1 MKLKN
6 YAYRCLAV
14 VCAIVAV
21 ACVDEEFSFD
31 KVSTEVSIFDGE
43 TILPLGSLEK
53 QTLGDLLGSDTELPE
68 GIVKKEDGSYE
79 FFYEL
84 ETTSVS
90 ADEFELPTSFDIAA
104 SSSSFNIDLPSLD
117 FSNYGAGVTETF
129 GINLPVGAYIQG
141 LLQNVGAGVSELNI
155 SDTMFNFIPEDQ
167 RTFAK
172 ELSEEV
178 EIDEIKF
185 DLPEQI
191 KSIDKVIFDNTVEGH
206 NGAPFSVHLDL
217 KGFAGINGGGYF
229 HFILKSKANLIV
241 NDSNNQRIIP
251 TTEGDYNVYTIEN
264 DIAAES
270 NDIGFDI
277 YIEAIDNEPTENRK
291 VVIDPSMIF
300 DVDFLLNAKPGTLK
314 LDTTKGGILMPEMSI
329 KSQFALADAEVVFD
343 SSVDLFNFEFG
354 GEGAEGFNIE
364 IDQLPE
370 QIKSIDRVELTDDS
384 KIVLYAKNLDW
395 LGDAVSLDLEMPA
408 CLRIKESEG
417 YTYNT
422 ETNILST
429 TVGAIGKS
437 LNILFDAIDLSEVT
451 SEGGPI
457 VIEFSPSGRVHF
469 TNENPMSINDFLPKE
484 GSNIEVEVGIGE
496 SSMGFESVT
505 AQVDFKESIEEKIEL
520 EGLSGELPVE
530 IGGSGLSPVI
540 KLTISNPLT
549 IDANIVATLLP
560 YVGEEAE
567 ESKKID
573 FNATIA
579 GAKKSELTGEVEPT
593 TTTIVLAKESRRD
606 EFPASEGY
614 TFVACNIDNLIS
626 TPMPDCI
633 MLTAAFGLPE
643 EPVTLHLG
651 DIKNLEFGYGASLS
665 LPFAFDSQLSLSF
678 EDKIDILD
686 EKGNSPL
693 AEVAEI
699 EGLQIGDI
707 ALVAE
712 IETTLPLELAVTTTL
727 YDKDGNELP
736 TKIGLAEG
744 SNTVK
749 GSSDGETAERSTLLL
764 QFSLADENGSL
775 AELADIA
782 SVGLKIE
789 ASSAA
794 EGVVSLKESQYI
806 AAELKLMISGG
817 VTIDIDKLKS
827 DK

>member
-6 YAYRCLAV
+6 YAYRCMAV

-21 ACVDEEFSFD
+21 ACVDEDFSFD
-31 KVSTEVSIFDGE
+31 KVSKEVSVLDGE
-43 TILPLGSLEK
+43 TTLPIGTLEK
-53 QTLGDLLGSDTELPE
+53 QTLGDLLGTDTELPE
-68 GIVKKEDGSYE
+68 GIIKREDGSYE

-90 ADEFELPTSFDIAA
+90 VDDFELPSSFDIAA

-117 FSNYGAGVTETF
+117 FSTYGAGVKETF
-129 GINLPVGAYIQG
+129 GLELPLGDSFKQ
-141 LLQNVGAGVSELNI
+141 LLQNVGAGATEFEITSF
-155 SDTMFNFIPEDQ
+155 MFNYIPEDQ
-167 RTFAK
+167 RQFAK
-172 ELSEEV
+172 ELSEAV

-191 KSIDKVIFDNTVEGH
+191 KSLNKVIFDSSVEGH
-206 NGAPFSVHLDL
+206 DGAPFGVHLDL
-217 KGFAGINGGGYF
+217 KGFAGINGGGHF
-229 HFILKSKANLIV
+229 HFILKSKADLVIK
-241 NDSNNQRIIP
+241 DSNNQLVESV
-251 TTEGDYNVYTIEN
+251 TEGDYNVYTIES
-264 DIAAES
+264 DIEAEEES
-270 NDIGFDI
+270 IGFDI
-277 YIEAIDNEPTENRK
+277 YIAAIDSEPTQDRT
-291 VVIDPSMIF
+291 VVIDPSMVF
-300 DVDFLLNAKPGTLK
+300 DIDFELNAKAGVLK
-314 LDTTKGGILMPEMSI
+314 LDGDGGILMPEVTIESN
-329 KSQFALADAEVVFD
+329 FALADAEVVFD
-343 SSVDLFNFEFG
+343 SSVDLFKFEFG

-370 QIKSIDRVELTDDS
+370 QIKSIDCVELTEDS
-384 KIVLYAKNLDW
+384 KIVLYATNLDW

-408 CLRIKESEG
+408 CLEIKENEG

-429 TVGAIGKS
+429 TVGAIGKN
-437 LNILFDAIDLSEVT
+437 LNIFFDAIDLSEIT

-469 TNENPMSINDFLPKE
+469 TNEEPMSINDFLPKD
-484 GSNIEVEVGIGE
+484 GSKINVEVGIGE

-505 AQVDFKESIEEKIEL
+505 AQVDFEEKIEEKIEL
-520 EGLSGELPVE
+520 GGISEDLPVD

-540 KLTISNPLT
+540 MVTISNPLT
-549 IDANIVATLLP
+549 LDANIVATLLP
-560 YVGEEAE
+560 YVGEQADEQ
-567 ESKKID
+567 KKID
-573 FNATIA
+573 FKATIV

-593 TTTIVLAKESRRD
+593 TTTIVLAKESRRS
-606 EFPASEGY
+606 EFPAEEGY

-626 TPMPDCI
+626 TPMPDYI
-633 MLTAAFGLPE
+633 MLSAEFGLPE

-665 LPFAFDSQLSLSF
+665 LPFAFDNQLSLSY
-678 EDKIDILD
+678 EDKIDVLD

-707 ALVAE
+707 ALIAE

-727 YDKDGNELP
+727 YDKDGVELP

-749 GSSDGETAERSTLLL
+749 GSSDGETAEKSTLLL

-789 ASSAA
+789 ATSAA
-794 EGVVSLKESQYI
+794 EGVVALKESQYI

-817 VTIDIDKLKS
+817 VTVDIDKLKS

>member
-6 YAYRCLAV
+6 YAYRCMAV

-21 ACVDEEFSFD
+21 ACVDEDFSFD
-31 KVSTEVSIFDGE
+31 KVSKEVSVLDGE
-43 TILPLGSLEK
+43 TTLPIGTLEK
-53 QTLGDLLGSDTELPE
+53 QTLGDLLGTDTELPD
-68 GIVKKEDGSYE
+68 GIIKHEDGSYE

-84 ETTSVS
+84 ETTTVS
-90 ADEFELPTSFDIAA
+90 AGDFELPTSFDIAPSA
-104 SSSSFNIDLPSLD
+104 SSFNIDLPSLD

-129 GINLPVGAYIQG
+129 GIDLPVGAYIQG
-141 LLQNVGAGVSELNI
+141 LLQKEGAGVSELTI
-155 SDTMFNFIPEDQ
+155 SDFMFNMIPEDQ

-191 KSIDKVIFDNTVEGH
+191 KSIDKVIFDSTVEGH

-229 HFILKSKANLIV
+229 HFILKSKANLII
-241 NDSNNQRIIP
+241 NDSNNQRITP
-251 TTEGDYNVYTIEN
+251 TTEDDYNVYTIES
-264 DIAAES
+264 DIKAEDES
-270 NDIGFDI
+270 IGFDI
-277 YIEAIDNEPTENRK
+277 YIAAIDSEPTQDRS
-291 VVIDPSMIF
+291 VVIDPSMVF
-300 DVDFLLNAKPGTLK
+300 DIDFELNAKAGVLK
-314 LDTTKGGILMPEMSI
+314 LDGNGGILMPEVTIESN
-329 KSQFALADAEVVFD
+329 FALADAEVVFD
-343 SSVDLFNFEFG
+343 SSVDLFKFEFG

-370 QIKSIDRVELTDDS
+370 QIKSIDCVELTEDS
-384 KIVLYAKNLDW
+384 KIVLYATNLDW

-408 CLRIKESEG
+408 CLEIKENEG

-429 TVGAIGKS
+429 TVGAIGKN
-437 LNILFDAIDLSEVT
+437 LNIFFDAIDLSEIT

-469 TNENPMSINDFLPKE
+469 TNEEPMSINDFLPKD
-484 GSNIEVEVGIGE
+484 GSKINVEVGIGE

-505 AQVDFKESIEEKIEL
+505 AQVDFEEKIEEKIEL
-520 EGLSGELPVE
+520 GGISEDLPVD

-540 KLTISNPLT
+540 MVTISNPLT
-549 IDANIVATLLP
+549 LDANIVATLLP
-560 YVGEEAE
+560 YVGEQADEQ
-567 ESKKID
+567 KKID
-573 FNATIA
+573 FKATIV

-593 TTTIVLAKESRRD
+593 TTTIVLAKESRRS

-626 TPMPDCI
+626 TPMPDYI
-633 MLTAAFGLPE
+633 MLSAEFGLPE
-643 EPVTLHLG
+643 EPITLHLG
-651 DIKNLEFGYGASLS
+651 DIENLEFGYGASLS
-665 LPFAFDSQLSLSF
+665 LPFAFDNQLSLSY
-678 EDKIDILD
+678 EDKIDVLD

-727 YDKDGNELP
+727 YDKDGAELP

-749 GSSDGETAERSTLLL
+749 GSSDGETAEKSTLLL

-789 ASSAA
+789 ATSAA
-794 EGVVSLKESQYI
+794 EGVVALKEKQYI

-817 VTIDIDKLKS
+817 VTVDIDKLKS

>member
-6 YAYRCLAV
+6 YAYRCMAV

-21 ACVDEEFSFD
+21 ACVDEDFSFD
-31 KVSTEVSIFDGE
+31 KVSKEVSVLDGE
-43 TILPLGSLEK
+43 TTLPIGTLEK
-53 QTLGDLLGSDTELPE
+53 QTLGDLLGTDTELPE
-68 GIVKKEDGSYE
+68 GIIKREDGSYE

-90 ADEFELPTSFDIAA
+90 VDDFELPSSFDIAA

-117 FSNYGAGVTETF
+117 FSTYGAGVKETF
-129 GINLPVGAYIQG
+129 GLELPLGDSFKQ
-141 LLQNVGAGVSELNI
+141 LLQNVGAGATEFEITSF
-155 SDTMFNFIPEDQ
+155 MFNYIPEDQ
-167 RTFAK
+167 RQFAK
-172 ELSEEV
+172 ELSEAV

-191 KSIDKVIFDNTVEGH
+191 KSLNKVIFDSSVEGH
-206 NGAPFSVHLDL
+206 DGAPFGVHLDL
-217 KGFAGINGGGYF
+217 KGFAGINGGGHF
-229 HFILKSKANLIV
+229 HFILKSKADLVIK
-241 NDSNNQRIIP
+241 DSNNQLVEP
-251 TTEGDYNVYTIEN
+251 KTEGDYNVYTIES
-264 DIAAES
+264 DIEAEEES
-270 NDIGFDI
+270 IGFDI
-277 YIEAIDNEPTENRK
+277 YITAIDSEPTHDRT
-291 VVIDPSMIF
+291 VVIDPSMVF
-300 DVDFLLNAKPGTLK
+300 DIDFELNAKAGVLK
-314 LDTTKGGILMPEMSI
+314 LDGNGGILMPEVTIESN
-329 KSQFALADAEVVFD
+329 FALADAEVVFD

-384 KIVLYAKNLDW
+384 KIVLFATNLNW

-429 TVGAIGKS
+429 TVGAIGND
-437 LNILFDAIDLSEVT
+437 LNILFDAIDLSEIT

-469 TNENPMSINDFLPKE
+469 TNEEPMSINGFLPKD
-484 GSNIEVEVGIGE
+484 GSNINVEVGIRE

-505 AQVDFKESIEEKIEL
+505 AQVDFKETIEEKIEL
-520 EGLSGELPVE
+520 GGISEDLPVD

-540 KLTISNPLT
+540 MVTISNPLT
-549 IDANIVATLLP
+549 LDANIVATLLP
-560 YVGEEAE
+560 YVGEQADEQ
-567 ESKKID
+567 KKID
-573 FNATIA
+573 FKATIV

-593 TTTIVLAKESRRD
+593 TTTIVLAKESRRS

-626 TPMPDCI
+626 TPMPDYI
-633 MLTAAFGLPE
+633 MLSAEFGLPE
-643 EPVTLHLG
+643 EPITLHLG
-651 DIKNLEFGYGASLS
+651 DIENLEFGYGASLS
-665 LPFAFDSQLSLSF
+665 LPFAFDNQLSLSY
-678 EDKIDILD
+678 EDKIDVLD

-707 ALVAE
+707 ALIAE

-727 YDKDGNELP
+727 YDKDGAELP

-749 GSSDGETAERSTLLL
+749 GSSDGETAEKSTLLL

-789 ASSAA
+789 ATSAA
-794 EGVVSLKESQYI
+794 EGVVALKESQYI

-817 VTIDIDKLKS
+817 VTVDIDKLKS

>member
-104 SSSSFNIDLPSLD
+104 SASSFNIDLPSLD
-117 FSNYGAGVTETF
+117 FSTYGAGVKETF
-129 GINLPVGAYIQG
+129 GLDLPLGESFKT
-141 LLQNVGAGVSELNI
+141 LLKNVGAGETEFEITSF
-155 SDTMFNFIPEDQ
+155 MFNYIPEDQ
-167 RTFAK
+167 RQFAK

-178 EIDEIKF
+178 EIDEITF
-185 DLPEQI
+185 DLPKQI
-191 KSIDKVIFDNTVEGH
+191 KSLNRVIFDSPVEGH
-206 NGAPFSVHLDL
+206 DGAPFGVHLDL
-217 KGFAGINGGGYF
+217 KGFAGINGGGHF
-229 HFILKSKANLIV
+229 HFILKSKADLIV
-241 NDSNNQRIIP
+241 KNSANQKVTP
-251 TTEGDYNVYTIEN
+251 TEDGDYNVYTIES
-264 DIAAES
+264 DIEAEAES
-270 NDIGFDI
+270 IGFDI
-277 YIEAIDNEPTENRK
+277 YIAAIDSEPTQDRS
-291 VVIDPSMIF
+291 VVIDPSMVF
-300 DVDFLLNAKPGTLK
+300 DIDFELNAKAGVLK
-314 LDTTKGGILMPEMSI
+314 LDGNGGILMPEVTIESN
-329 KSQFALADAEVVFD
+329 FALADAEVVFD

-560 YVGEEAE
+560 YVGEEALD
-567 ESKKID
+567 SKKID

-579 GAKKSELTGEVEPT
+579 GAKKSETTGEVEAT
-593 TTTIVLAKESRRD
+593 TTTIVLAKASRRD
-606 EFPASEGY
+606 EFPAEKGY
-614 TFVACNIDNLIS
+614 TFVACDIDNLIS
-626 TPMPDCI
+626 TPMPDYI
-633 MLTAAFGLPE
+633 MLSAEFGLPE
-643 EPVTLHLG
+643 KPITLHLG
-651 DIKNLEFGYGASLS
+651 DVENLEFAYGASIS
-665 LPFAFDSQLSLSF
+665 LPFAFDNQLSITF
-678 EDKIDILD
+678 EDTIDVMD

-699 EGLQIGDI
+699 EGLQVGDL
-707 ALVAE
+707 ALIAE

-736 TKIGLAEG
+736 TKIGFADEG
-744 SNTVK
+744 NIIK
-749 GSSDGETAERSTLLL
+749 GSKDGETAEKSTLRL
-764 QFSLADENGSL
+764 QFALANENGSL

-789 ASSAA
+789 AASAA
-794 EGVVSLKESQYI
+794 EEGVVALKEEQYI
-806 AAELKLMISGG
+806 AAVLKLAIDGG
-817 VTIDIDKLKS
+817 ITVDLSKLNDK
-827 DK
+827 

>member
-6 YAYRCLAV
+6 YAYRCMAV

-21 ACVDEEFSFD
+21 ACVDEDFSFD
-31 KVSTEVSIFDGE
+31 KVSKEVSVLDGE
-43 TILPLGSLEK
+43 TTLPIGTLEK
-53 QTLGDLLGSDTELPE
+53 QTLGDLLGTDTELPD
-68 GIVKKEDGSYE
+68 GIIKHEDGSYE

-84 ETTSVS
+84 ETTTVS
-90 ADEFELPTSFDIAA
+90 AGDFELPTSFDIA
-104 SSSSFNIDLPSLD
+104 SSASSFNIDLPSLD
-117 FSNYGAGVTETF
+117 FSTYGAGVTETF
-129 GINLPVGAYIQG
+129 GLDLPVGAYIQG
-141 LLQNVGAGVSELNI
+141 LLQNVGTGVSELTI
-155 SDTMFNFIPEDQ
+155 SDFMFNMIPEDQ

-191 KSIDKVIFDNTVEGH
+191 KSIDKVIFDSTVEGH
-206 NGAPFSVHLDL
+206 NGAPFSVHLNL

-229 HFILKSKANLIV
+229 HFILKSKANLII
-241 NDSNNQRIIP
+241 NDSNNQRITP
-251 TTEGDYNVYTIEN
+251 TTEGDYNIYTIES
-264 DIAAES
+264 DIKAEDES
-270 NDIGFDI
+270 IGFDI
-277 YIEAIDNEPTENRK
+277 YIAAIDNESTEDRS
-291 VVIDPSMIF
+291 VVIDPSMVF
-300 DVDFLLNAKPGTLK
+300 DIDFELNAKAGVLK
-314 LDTTKGGILMPEMSI
+314 LDGNGGILMPEVTIESN
-329 KSQFALADAEVVFD
+329 FALADAEVVFD

-384 KIVLYAKNLDW
+384 KIVLYATNLDW

-408 CLRIKESEG
+408 CLRIKQSEG

-429 TVGAIGKS
+429 TVGAIGNN
-437 LNILFDAIDLSEVT
+437 LNIYFDAIDLSEVT

-505 AQVDFKESIEEKIEL
+505 AQVDFQETIEEKIEL
-520 EGLSGELPVE
+520 GGISEELPVD

-540 KLTISNPLT
+540 MVTISNPLT
-549 IDANIVATLLP
+549 LDANIDATLLP
-560 YVGEEAE
+560 YVGEEAQD
-567 ESKKID
+567 SKKID
-573 FNATIA
+573 FKATIA

-749 GSSDGETAERSTLLL
+749 GSSDGETAEKSTLLL

-794 EGVVSLKESQYI
+794 EGVVSLKEEQYI
-806 AAELKLMISGG
+806 AAVLKLAIDGG
-817 VTIDIDKLKS
+817 ITVDLSKLNDK
-827 DK
+827 

>member
-6 YAYRCLAV
+6 YAYRCMAV

-21 ACVDEEFSFD
+21 ACVDEDFSFD
-31 KVSTEVSIFDGE
+31 KVSKEVSVLDGE
-43 TILPLGSLEK
+43 TTLPIGTLEK
-53 QTLGDLLGSDTELPE
+53 QTLGDLLGTDTELPD
-68 GIVKKEDGSYE
+68 GIIKHEDGSYE

-84 ETTSVS
+84 ETTTVS
-90 ADEFELPTSFDIAA
+90 AGDFELPTSFDIAA

-129 GINLPVGAYIQG
+129 GLDLPVGAYIQG
-141 LLQNVGAGVSELNI
+141 LLQDVGTGVSELTI
-155 SDTMFNFIPEDQ
+155 SDFMFNFIPEDQ

-191 KSIDKVIFDNTVEGH
+191 KSIDKVIFDSPVEGH

-229 HFILKSKANLIV
+229 HFILKSKANLII
-241 NDSNNQRIIP
+241 NDSNNQRITP

-277 YIEAIDNEPTENRK
+277 YIEAIDNEPTEDRS

-300 DVDFLLNAKPGTLK
+300 DVDFMLNAKPGTLK

-329 KSQFALADAEVVFD
+329 SSHFALADAEVVFD

-370 QIKSIDRVELTDDS
+370 QIKSIDRVELTEES
-384 KIVLYAKNLDW
+384 KIVLYATNLDW

-429 TVGAIGKS
+429 TVGAIGNN
-437 LNILFDAIDLSEVT
+437 LNIYFDAIDLSEVT

-469 TNENPMSINDFLPKE
+469 TNDNPISINDFLPKE
-484 GSNIEVEVGIGE
+484 GNKIEVEVGIGK

-540 KLTISNPLT
+540 MVTISNPLT
-549 IDANIVATLLP
+549 IDANIVAALLP
-560 YVGEEAE
+560 YVGEEAQE
-567 ESKKID
+567 LKKID

-579 GAKKSELTGEVEPT
+579 GAKKNGTTGEVEAT
-593 TTTIVLAKESRRD
+593 TTTIVLAKDSRRD

-614 TFVACNIDNLIS
+614 TFVACDIDKLIS
-626 TPMPDCI
+626 TPMPDYI
-633 MLTAAFGLPE
+633 MMSAEFGLPE
-643 EPVTLHLG
+643 DPITLHLG
-651 DIKNLEFGYGASLS
+651 DIKNLEFGYGASIS
-665 LPFAFDSQLSLSF
+665 LPFAFDGQLSITY
-678 EDKIDILD
+678 EDTIDVMD
-686 EKGNSPL
+686 ESGNSPL
-693 AEVAEI
+693 AELAEI
-699 EGLQIGDI
+699 EALQVGDL
-707 ALVAE
+707 ALIAE

-736 TKIGLAEG
+736 TKIGFADEG
-744 SNTVK
+744 NTIK
-749 GSSDGETAERSTLLL
+749 GSKDGETAEKSTLRL
-764 QFSLADENGSL
+764 QFDLANENGSL

-789 ASSAA
+789 AMSAA
-794 EGVVSLKESQYI
+794 EGVVALKDEQYI
-806 AAELKLMISGG
+806 AAELKLAIDGG
-817 VTIDIDKLKS
+817 ITVDLGKLNDK
-827 DK
+827 

>member
-6 YAYRCLAV
+6 YAYRCMAV

-21 ACVDEEFSFD
+21 ACVDEDFSFD
-31 KVSTEVSIFDGE
+31 KVSKEVSVLDGE
-43 TILPLGSLEK
+43 TTLPIGTLEK
-53 QTLGDLLGSDTELPE
+53 QTLGDLLGTDTELPD
-68 GIVKKEDGSYE
+68 GIIKHEDGSYE

-84 ETTSVS
+84 ETTTVS
-90 ADEFELPTSFDIAA
+90 AGDFELPTSFDIAPSA
-104 SSSSFNIDLPSLD
+104 SSFNIDLPSLD
-117 FSNYGAGVTETF
+117 FSTYGAGVKETF
-129 GINLPVGAYIQG
+129 GLDLPLGESFKT
-141 LLQNVGAGVSELNI
+141 LLKNVGAGETEFEITSF
-155 SDTMFNFIPEDQ
+155 MFNYIPEDQ
-167 RTFAK
+167 RQFAK

-191 KSIDKVIFDNTVEGH
+191 KSLNRVIFDSPVEGH
-206 NGAPFSVHLDL
+206 DGAPFGVHLDL
-217 KGFAGINGGGYF
+217 KGFAGINGGGHF
-229 HFILKSKANLIV
+229 HFILKSKADLIV
-241 NDSNNQRIIP
+241 KNSANQKVTP
-251 TTEGDYNVYTIEN
+251 TEDGDYNVYTIES
-264 DIAAES
+264 DIEAEAES
-270 NDIGFDI
+270 IGFDI
-277 YIEAIDNEPTENRK
+277 YIAAIDSEPTQDRS
-291 VVIDPSMIF
+291 VVIDPSMVF
-300 DVDFLLNAKPGTLK
+300 DIDFELNAKAGVLK
-314 LDTTKGGILMPEMSI
+314 LDGNGGILMPEVTIESN
-329 KSQFALADAEVVFD
+329 FALADAEVVFD

-370 QIKSIDRVELTDDS
+370 QIKSIDCVELTDDS
-384 KIVLYAKNLDW
+384 KIVLYATNLDW
-395 LGDAVSLDLEMPA
+395 LGDAVSLDLQMPA
-408 CLRIKESEG
+408 CLRIKENAG

-469 TNENPMSINDFLPKE
+469 TNEEPMSINGFLPKD
-484 GSNIEVEVGIGE
+484 GSNIDVVVGIGE

-505 AQVDFKESIEEKIEL
+505 AQVNFQETIEEKIEL
-520 EGLSGELPVE
+520 GGISEDLPVD

-540 KLTISNPLT
+540 MVTISNPLT

-560 YVGEEAE
+560 YVGEQAE

-573 FNATIA
+573 FNAIIA

-633 MLTAAFGLPE
+633 MLTAEFGLPE

-749 GSSDGETAERSTLLL
+749 GSSDGETAEKSTLLL

>member
-104 SSSSFNIDLPSLD
+104 SASSFNIDLPSLD

-129 GINLPVGAYIQG
+129 GLDLPLGESFKT
-141 LLQNVGAGVSELNI
+141 LLKNVGAGETEFEITSF
-155 SDTMFNFIPEDQ
+155 TFNYIPEDQ
-167 RTFAK
+167 RQFAK

-191 KSIDKVIFDNTVEGH
+191 KSLNRVIFDSPVEGH
-206 NGAPFSVHLDL
+206 DGAPFGVHLDL
-217 KGFAGINGGGYF
+217 KGFAGINGGGHF
-229 HFILKSKANLIV
+229 HFILKSKADLIV
-241 NDSNNQRIIP
+241 KNSANQKVTP
-251 TTEGDYNVYTIEN
+251 TEDGDYNVYTIES
-264 DIAAES
+264 DIEAEAES
-270 NDIGFDI
+270 IGFDI
-277 YIEAIDNEPTENRK
+277 YIAAIDSEPTQDRS
-291 VVIDPSMIF
+291 VVIDPSMVF
-300 DVDFLLNAKPGTLK
+300 DIDFELNAKAGVLK
-314 LDTTKGGILMPEMSI
+314 LDGNGGILMPEVTIESN
-329 KSQFALADAEVVFD
+329 FALADAEVVFD

-560 YVGEEAE
+560 YVGEEAQ

-579 GAKKSELTGEVEPT
+579 GAKKSETTGEVEAT

-606 EFPASEGY
+606 EFPAEEGY
-614 TFVACNIDNLIS
+614 TFVACDIDNLIS
-626 TPMPDCI
+626 TPMPDYI
-633 MLTAAFGLPE
+633 MLSAEFGLPE
-643 EPVTLHLG
+643 KPITLHLG
-651 DIKNLEFGYGASLS
+651 DVENLEFAYGASIS
-665 LPFAFDSQLSLSF
+665 LPFAFDNQLSITF
-678 EDKIDILD
+678 EDTIDVMD

-699 EGLQIGDI
+699 DGLQVGDL
-707 ALVAE
+707 ALIAE

-736 TKIGLAEG
+736 TKIGFADEG
-744 SNTVK
+744 NIIK
-749 GSSDGETAERSTLLL
+749 GSKDGETAEKSTLRL
-764 QFSLADENGSL
+764 QFALANENGSL

-789 ASSAA
+789 AASAA
-794 EGVVSLKESQYI
+794 EEGVVALKEEQYI
-806 AAELKLMISGG
+806 AAVLKLAIDGG
-817 VTIDIDKLKS
+817 ITVDLSKLNDK
-827 DK
+827 

>member
-6 YAYRCLAV
+6 YAYRCMAV

-21 ACVDEEFSFD
+21 ACVDEDFSFD
-31 KVSTEVSIFDGE
+31 KVSKEVSVLDGE
-43 TILPLGSLEK
+43 TTLPIGTLEK
-53 QTLGDLLGSDTELPE
+53 QTLGDLLGTDTELPE
-68 GIVKKEDGSYE
+68 GIIKREDGSYE

-90 ADEFELPTSFDIAA
+90 VDDFELPSSFDIAA

-117 FSNYGAGVTETF
+117 FSTYGAGVKETF
-129 GINLPVGAYIQG
+129 GLELPLGDSFKQ
-141 LLQNVGAGVSELNI
+141 LLQNVGAGATEFEITSF
-155 SDTMFNFIPEDQ
+155 MFNYIPEDQ
-167 RTFAK
+167 RQFAK
-172 ELSEEV
+172 ELSEAV

-191 KSIDKVIFDNTVEGH
+191 KSLNKVIFDSSVEGH
-206 NGAPFSVHLDL
+206 DGAPFGVHLDL
-217 KGFAGINGGGYF
+217 KGFAGINGGGHF
-229 HFILKSKANLIV
+229 HFILKSKADLVIK
-241 NDSNNQRIIP
+241 DSNNQLVESV
-251 TTEGDYNVYTIEN
+251 TEGDYNVYTIES
-264 DIAAES
+264 DIEAEEES
-270 NDIGFDI
+270 IGFDI
-277 YIEAIDNEPTENRK
+277 YIAAIDSEPTQDRT
-291 VVIDPSMIF
+291 VVIDPSMVF
-300 DVDFLLNAKPGTLK
+300 DIDFELNAKAGVLK
-314 LDTTKGGILMPEMSI
+314 LDGDGGILMPEVTIESN
-329 KSQFALADAEVVFD
+329 FALADAEVVFD
-343 SSVDLFNFEFG
+343 SSVDLFKFEFG

-370 QIKSIDRVELTDDS
+370 QIKSIDCVELTEDS
-384 KIVLYAKNLDW
+384 KIVLYATNLDW

-408 CLRIKESEG
+408 CLEIKENEG

-429 TVGAIGKS
+429 TVGAIGKN
-437 LNILFDAIDLSEVT
+437 LNIFFDAIDLSEIT

-469 TNENPMSINDFLPKE
+469 TNEEPMSINDFLPKD
-484 GSNIEVEVGIGE
+484 GSKINVEVGIGE

-505 AQVDFKESIEEKIEL
+505 AQVDFEEKIEEKIEL
-520 EGLSGELPVE
+520 GGISEDLPVD

-540 KLTISNPLT
+540 MVTISNPLT
-549 IDANIVATLLP
+549 LDANIVATLLP
-560 YVGEEAE
+560 YVGEQADEQ
-567 ESKKID
+567 KKID
-573 FNATIA
+573 FKATIV

-593 TTTIVLAKESRRD
+593 TTTIVLAKESRRS
-606 EFPASEGY
+606 EFPAEEGY

-626 TPMPDCI
+626 TPMPDYI
-633 MLTAAFGLPE
+633 MLSAEFGLPE
-643 EPVTLHLG
+643 EPITLHLG
-651 DIKNLEFGYGASLS
+651 DIENLEFGYGASLS
-665 LPFAFDSQLSLSF
+665 LPFAFDNQLSLSY
-678 EDKIDILD
+678 EDKIDVLD

-707 ALVAE
+707 ALIAE

-727 YDKDGNELP
+727 YDKDGVELP

-749 GSSDGETAERSTLLL
+749 GSSDGETAEKSTLLL

-789 ASSAA
+789 ATSAA
-794 EGVVSLKESQYI
+794 EGVVALKESQYI

-817 VTIDIDKLKS
+817 VTVDIDKLKS

>member
-6 YAYRCLAV
+6 YAYRCMAV

-21 ACVDEEFSFD
+21 ACVDEDFSFD
-31 KVSTEVSIFDGE
+31 KVSKEVSVLDGE
-43 TILPLGSLEK
+43 TTLPIGTLEK
-53 QTLGDLLGSDTELPE
+53 QTLGDLLGTDTELPD
-68 GIVKKEDGSYE
+68 GIIKHEDGSYE

-84 ETTSVS
+84 ETTTVS
-90 ADEFELPTSFDIAA
+90 AGDFELPTSFDIAA

-117 FSNYGAGVTETF
+117 FSTYGAGVEETF
-129 GINLPVGAYIQG
+129 GIDLPVGAYIQG
-141 LLQNVGAGVSELNI
+141 LLQDVGTGVSELTI
-155 SDTMFNFIPEDQ
+155 SDFMFNFIPEDQ

-191 KSIDKVIFDNTVEGH
+191 KSIDKVIFDSPVEGH
-206 NGAPFSVHLDL
+206 DGAPFGVHLDL

-229 HFILKSKANLIV
+229 HFILKSKANLII

-277 YIEAIDNEPTENRK
+277 YIEAIDSEPTQDRS
-291 VVIDPSMIF
+291 VVIDPSMVF
-300 DVDFLLNAKPGTLK
+300 DIDLELNAKAGVLK
-314 LDTTKGGILMPEMSI
+314 LDGNGGILMPEVTIESN
-329 KSQFALADAEVVFD
+329 FALEDAEVVFD

-370 QIKSIDRVELTDDS
+370 QIKSIDRVELTDTS
-384 KIVLYAKNLDW
+384 KIVLYATNLDW

-408 CLRIKESEG
+408 CLQIKQSEG

-469 TNENPMSINDFLPKE
+469 TNDNPVSINGFLPKD
-484 GSNIEVEVGIGE
+484 GSNIDVVVGIGE

-505 AQVDFKESIEEKIEL
+505 AQVNFKETIEEKIEL
-520 EGLSGELPVE
+520 GGISEDLPVD

-540 KLTISNPLT
+540 MVTISNPLT
-549 IDANIVATLLP
+549 LDANIVATLLP
-560 YVGEEAE
+560 YVGEQAE

-573 FNATIA
+573 FNAIIA

-626 TPMPDCI
+626 TPMPDYI
-633 MLTAAFGLPE
+633 MLSAEFGLPE

-749 GSSDGETAERSTLLL
+749 GSSDGETAEKSTLLL

-794 EGVVSLKESQYI
+794 EGVVSLKENQYI

>member
-6 YAYRCLAV
+6 YAYRCVAV

-21 ACVDEEFSFD
+21 ACVDEDFSFD
-31 KVSTEVSIFDGE
+31 KVSKEVSVFDGE
-43 TILPLGSLEK
+43 TILPLGTLEK
-53 QTLGDLLGSDTELPE
+53 QTLGSLLGSDTELPE
-68 GIVKKEDGSYE
+68 GVIKGEDGSYE
-79 FFYEL
+79 FRYEL

-90 ADEFELPTSFDIAA
+90 AGDFELPNSFDIAA

-117 FSNYGAGVTETF
+117 FSTYGAGVEETF
-129 GINLPVGAYIQG
+129 GIDLPVGNYIQN
-141 LLQNVGAGVSELNI
+141 LLQNVGAGVSELTI
-155 SDTMFNFIPEDQ
+155 SEFTFNLIPEDQ

-191 KSIDKVIFDNTVEGH
+191 KSIDKVIFDSTVEGH
-206 NGAPFSVHLDL
+206 NGAPFSVHLNL

-229 HFILKSKANLIV
+229 HFILKSKANLII

-277 YIEAIDNEPTENRK
+277 YIEAIDNEPTKDRT

-300 DVDFLLNAKPGTLK
+300 DVDFMLNAKPGTLK

-329 KSQFALADAEVVFD
+329 SSHFALADAEVVFD

-408 CLRIKESEG
+408 CLQIKESEG

-484 GSNIEVEVGIGE
+484 GSNIEVEVGIGK

-505 AQVDFKESIEEKIEL
+505 AQVNFKESIEEKIEL
-520 EGLSGELPVE
+520 GGLSGELPVE

-540 KLTISNPLT
+540 MVTISNPLT
-549 IDANIVATLLP
+549 LDAYINAMLLP
-560 YVGEEAE
+560 YVGDVADEA
-567 ESKKID
+567 KKID

-579 GAKKSELTGEVEPT
+579 GAKSNETTGEVEAT
-593 TTTIVLAKESRRD
+593 TTTIVLAKESRRA
-606 EFPASEGY
+606 EFPAEEGY
-614 TFVACNIDNLIS
+614 SFVACDIDNLIS
-626 TPMPDCI
+626 TPMPDYI
-633 MLTAAFGLPE
+633 ALTAEVGLPE
-643 EPVTLHLG
+643 DPITLHLG
-651 DIKNLEFGYGASLS
+651 DIENLEFSYGASLS
-665 LPFAFDSQLSLSF
+665 LPFAFDNQLSITF
-678 EDKIDILD
+678 EDTIDVMD
-686 EKGNSPL
+686 ENGESPL
-693 AEVAEI
+693 AVLAEK
-699 EGLQIGDI
+699 EGLMVGDI
-707 ALVAE
+707 ALITKV
-712 IETTLPLELAVTTTL
+712 ETTLPLELEVITTL
-727 YDKDGNELP
+727 YDKSGNELP
-736 TKIGLAEG
+736 TKIGFAEEG
-744 SNTVK
+744 NIIK
-749 GSSDGETAERSTLLL
+749 GSADGVTPEQSELRL
-764 QFSLADENGSL
+764 QFALADENGSL

-782 SVGLKIE
+782 SVGLKIT
-789 ASSAA
+789 ASSSA
-794 EGVVSLKESQYI
+794 EGVVSLKEEQYI
-806 AAELKLMISGG
+806 AAVLQLAIDGG
-817 VTIDIDKLKS
+817 VTIDLDKFLE
-827 DK
+827 